1 MNGFAAYNPV
11 AGVQLA
17 AYAAV
22 GLRESLLSMAAISLF
37 PPGSLY
43 RSPALATVTLT
54 LALTR
59 TPALILALA
68 RPTPTLTRTL
78 TLTRAC
84 ASLTVTRGTAR
95 SATRGGSR
103 APRTSRRCVAW
114 GVGQDMDMDLGHGG
128 WHGAWGMGRGAWG
141 MKRGAWGVRRGA
153 WGVRRGAWGVGRGA
167 CGVGH

>member
-1 MNGFAAYNPV
+1 MPLDMNGFAAYNPV

-22 GLRESLLSMAAISLF
+22 GLRESLLSMAAISVF

-68 RPTPTLTRTL
+68 SPTPSSPSLTPS
-78 TLTRAC
+78 
-84 ASLTVTRGTAR
+84 ASLTKYRPPSVTLSTC
-95 SATRGGSR
+95 SLS
-103 APRTSRRCVAW
+103 VAA
-114 GVGQDMDMDLGHGG
+114 VLM
-128 WHGAWGMGRGAWG
+128 RF
-141 MKRGAWGVRRGA
+141 
-153 WGVRRGAWGVGRGA
+153 
-167 CGVGH
+167 